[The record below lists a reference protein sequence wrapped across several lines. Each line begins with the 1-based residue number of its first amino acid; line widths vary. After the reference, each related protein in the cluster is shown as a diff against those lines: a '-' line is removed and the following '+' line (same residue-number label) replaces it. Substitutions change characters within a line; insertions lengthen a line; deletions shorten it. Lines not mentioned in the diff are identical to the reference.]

1 MSHYSYRDWEKY
13 AGFGNLTKFLNKLTE
28 SINSKEVR
36 DAIGNAFNDMFGT
49 TVSHVWEILVK
60 QQIDFRLMLMNKIIA
75 NQQNLHD
82 RMLEAEI
89 IKIGER
95 II

>member
-1 MSHYSYRDWEKY
+1 MYLGY
-13 AGFGNLTKFLNKLTE
+13 G
-28 SINSKEVR
+28 
-36 DAIGNAFNDMFGT
+36 DMG
-49 TVSHVWEILVK
+49 ER